1 MEWHFNPLAAP
12 LLLGVVVVVGII
24 GLAWPQR
31 SSLRVRAMIAFAV
44 AHLFYTVG
52 YIFELGSTTVAGAQT
67 WIKIEYVGIVVI
79 PVAVFVMAMTYLP
92 ASRFQ
97 APATYLLLM
106 IIPCV
111 TLVLAWTN
119 EQHGLIWREMRMQPF
134 GDNFIL
140 DFTSGVWYPVNL
152 IYLWAGLLGAA
163 VVMHLVYRRSTGIHR
178 KQAVLF
184 LLGLSFPIVGHIL
197 YLMRVLPVNLDLSPY
212 ALILSNMVLAL
223 AVLNY
228 RMLDLAPVAHEAV
241 LAGMSDALIV
251 LDERQTVVELNAAA
265 QRLAGRDLDAVIG
278 LPAAAVF
285 PDWFASVPLSG
296 RELVSTE
303 IAVERQGET
312 RHYDLRSS
320 PLRSRLGQPDGR
332 MIVLRDITAR
342 VRAEHDLR
350 ESNRRLKMLREV
362 DAELSSKL
370 DVNYVGDITLDAAMR
385 MSRAETAFIAFQE
398 EGGLRL
404 AFGLGN
410 CPPGVIGRL
419 IPPQTGLVARVL
431 ATGQPILIPDVSQ
444 EPEYYALVP
453 GTRAEITVPLL
464 SGRKLIGVINLETA
478 HPEHFTPEAFESVQ
492 LLAARAAVAIDN
504 SYMYEERQKLVNE
517 LDAFSHT
524 VAHDLKG
531 PLSVIKGY
539 TELLLPDIGLISQD
553 DLVDY
558 ISAMRRGA
566 EKAEGIIQ
574 SLLLLAGVRLKENV
588 VLEPVAM
595 GQVVT
600 EALLRLE
607 VARTQLQAEIV
618 QPETWPD
625 VIGYGPW
632 IEEIWANYIGNAL
645 KYGGK
650 PPQIS
655 LGYETRPG
663 GQIRFWVRDNGPG
676 LTPEEQAR
684 LFRPFTRLGKT
695 HQEGHGLGLSIV
707 QRIAERL
714 RGEVGVESTPG
725 QGSLFFFTL
734 PAVTGQP
741 EDAWPMP
748 AHQPFA

>member
-1 MEWHFNPLAAP
+1 M
-12 LLLGVVVVVGII
+12 VGII

-67 WIKIEYVGIVVI
+67 WIKIEYIGIAAI

-119 EQHGLIWREMRMQPF
+119 EYHGLMWRDMHMQPF
-134 GDNFIL
+134 GDYFVL
-140 DFTSGVWYPVNL
+140 DFSPGVWYPVNL

-163 VVMHLVYRRSTGIHR
+163 VVMYVVYRRSTGLHR

-184 LLGLSFPIVGHIL
+184 LLGLSFPIAGHIL
-197 YLMRVLPVNLDLSPY
+197 YLARVLPVNLDLSPY

-223 AVLNY
+223 AVLNTPHAGPGAGGA
-228 RMLDLAPVAHEAV
+228 RGCAGQHERRP
-241 LAGMSDALIV
+241 D
-251 LDERQTVVELNAAA
+251 R
-265 QRLAGRDLDAVIG
+265 AGRAPDRGRAERRG
-278 LPAAAVF
+278 PA
-285 PDWFASVPLSG
+285 PGWPRSG
-296 RELVSTE
+296 RRNWPAGGGYLPGLVRVRAALRRELASTE
-303 IAVERQGET
+303 IAIERQGET
-312 RHYDLRSS
+312 LHYDLRSS
-320 PLRSRLGQPDGR
+320 PLRGRLGQSDGH

-404 AFGLGN
+404 VFGLGN

-431 ATGQPILIPDVSQ
+431 ETGQPILIPDVSR
-444 EPEYYALVP
+444 EPDYYTLVP

-558 ISAMRRGA
+558 IGAMRRGA
-566 EKAEGIIQ
+566 EKAEEIIQ
-574 SLLLLAGVRLKENV
+574 SLLLLAGVRLKESV
-588 VLEPVAM
+588 SLEPVAM
-595 GQVVT
+595 GPVVA

-618 QPETWPD
+618 LPETWPD

-632 IEEIWANYIGNAL
+632 SEEIWANYIGNAL

-655 LGYETRPG
+655 LGYETWPD

-695 HQEGHGLGLSIV
+695 RQEGHGLGLSIV

-725 QGSLFFFTL
+725 QGSLFYFTL

-741 EDAWPMP
+741 EDVWPIP
-748 AHQPFA
+748 THQPSA